1 MKDIKS
7 YIQYKGEQIP
17 MVFNLNVMEQIQ
29 EEYGSIR
36 KWGEKVDGSDGE
48 PSIKH
53 LKRGLILMFNEGI
66 DIENE
71 STGTKKEFLTDK
83 QVGRILTEI
92 GIEKMAEKV
101 QETVI
106 DSTKNENEEEKNV

>member
-36 KWGEKVDGSDGE
+36 KWGEKVDGTDGE
-48 PSIKH
+48 PNIKH
-53 LKRGLILMFNEGI
+53 LKRGLMLMFNEGI

-71 STGTKKEFLTDK
+71 DKEQKRAFLTDK
-83 QVGRILTEI
+83 QVGRIITEI
-92 GIEKMAEKV
+92 GIEEAIKKMLDL
-101 QETVI
+101 QTQ
-106 DSTKNENEEEKNV
+106 STEVEESKNM

>member
-7 YIQYKGEQIP
+7 YIEYKGEQIP

-36 KWGEKVDGSDGE
+36 KWGEKVDGTDGE

-53 LKRGLILMFNEGI
+53 LKRGLLLMFNEGI
-66 DIENE
+66 DIDNE
-71 STGTKKEFLTDK
+71 DKEQKRTFLTDK
-83 QVGRILTEI
+83 EVGRIITEI
-92 GIEKMAEKV
+92 GIEEAIRKMLDL
-101 QETVI
+101 QTQ
-106 DSTKNENEEEKNV
+106 STEVEESKNM